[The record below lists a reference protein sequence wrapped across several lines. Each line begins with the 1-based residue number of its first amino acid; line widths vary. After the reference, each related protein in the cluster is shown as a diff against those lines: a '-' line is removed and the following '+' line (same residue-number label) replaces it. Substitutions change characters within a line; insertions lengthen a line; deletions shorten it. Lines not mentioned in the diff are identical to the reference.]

1 MPWRRRTSGLVWRRA
16 SPRTSGVLAA
26 WLLVACGLPAA
37 AQESFGVGRAATP
50 DELREADTTIGPEGE
65 ELPPGSG
72 SAVQGA
78 AVFATRG
85 CGRCH
90 GPTLVEGPGPKLVGD
105 DLTGLS
111 YYPVSYW
118 PYAPL
123 IFDYVRRAMPYDRA
137 GTLSDDEVYA
147 LTALLLFR
155 NGIIEE
161 QDVMDAGSLPR
172 VVMPNA
178 DRYAPPPAD
187 WQPGRPRP
195 WTAP

>member
-1 MPWRRRTSGLVWRRA
+1 MAW
-16 SPRTSGVLAA
+16 PRSLLAVL
-26 WLLVACGLPAA
+26 LLVAFGAPAA
-37 AQESFGVGRAATP
+37 AQELFGVGRTATP
-50 DELREADTTIGPEGE
+50 EEIHEADTTVGPEGK

-72 SAVQGA
+72 SAIEGA

-85 CGRCH
+85 CARCH
-90 GPTLVEGPGPKLVGD
+90 GPNLVEGPGPKLVGE
-105 DLTGLS
+105 DLTGVS

-137 GTLSDDEVYA
+137 GTLSDEEVYA

-155 NGIIEE
+155 NGIIAEE
-161 QDVMDAGSLPR
+161 DVMDATSLPQ
-172 VVMPNA
+172 VVMPNR
-178 DRYAPPPAD
+178 DRYTVPPED

-195 WTAP
+195 WTADP